1 MENRYEDDAVRRL
14 RRERRRREMRRRKRR
29 RAMIKKMILSG
40 MLALTAAVALAVW
53 ISRGKE
59 GDSFGKGTMPQAVR
73 EVLAAAAADRQAARE
88 EQEQ

>member
-40 MLALTAAVALAVW
+40 MLALTAADRHSA
-53 ISRGKE
+53 SGKL
-59 GDSFGKGTMPQAVR
+59 GIRKQ
-73 EVLAAAAADRQAARE
+73 
-88 EQEQ
+88 

>member
-53 ISRGKE
+53 ISREIGR
-59 GDSFGKGTMPQAVR
+59 AHV
-73 EVLAAAAADRQAARE
+73 
-88 EQEQ
+88 